1 VEGKQS
7 LIPDKAIRGNQTL
20 LLRARGGPR
29 WSQNQSFFPIHTL
42 LKAGAELT
50 TILLGL
56 HATFSA
62 DTETLTMYGAPGA
75 GVFAYVCRLVD
86 RRGQLVGEGR
96 GVAELREPNFY
107 GSPNIA
113 SKMAEKRA
121 YVDAVLRAAGLSNFF
136 TQDLDE
142 PLPPP
147 PEPHDQAPASDA
159 RSAQQSPTRASAAP
173 HQVRAIRG
181 LLRQSGRGEQDILQ
195 QLEIGAL
202 DQLSERRAAKLIA
215 RLHELNQ
222 QSRAA
227 NGT

>member
-1 VEGKQS
+1 MMLPPPVMGRS
-7 LIPDKAIRGNQTL
+7 LLHTGTEPGLAPRAAIATAHSLVANAGPRATGTGPCHHGRDPSNRVKVLRERTL
-20 LLRARGGPR
+20 LSSKGHCYQRKNIVIR
-29 WSQNQSFFPIHTL
+29 
-42 LKAGAELT
+42 
-50 TILLGL
+50 L
-56 HATFSA
+56 H
-62 DTETLTMYGAPGA
+62 
-75 GVFAYVCRLVD
+75 
-86 RRGQLVGEGR
+86 
-96 GVAELREPNFY
+96 
-107 GSPNIA
+107 
-113 SKMAEKRA
+113 
-121 YVDAVLRAAGLSNFF
+121 DAALRAAGLSNFF

-142 PLPPP
+142 ALPPP
-147 PEPHDQAPASDA
+147 PEPHDQAPGPDA

-227 NGT
+227 NGAEKGIGP

>member
-1 VEGKQS
+1 M
-7 LIPDKAIRGNQTL
+7 
-20 LLRARGGPR
+20 PR
-29 WSQNQSFFPIHTL
+29 CS
-42 LKAGAELT
+42 
-50 TILLGL
+50 
-56 HATFSA
+56 
-62 DTETLTMYGAPGA
+62 
-75 GVFAYVCRLVD
+75 
-86 RRGQLVGEGR
+86 
-96 GVAELREPNFY
+96 
-107 GSPNIA
+107 
-113 SKMAEKRA
+113 
-121 YVDAVLRAAGLSNFF
+121 AAGLSNFF

-147 PEPHDQAPASDA
+147 PEPHDQAPGPDA

-227 NGT
+227 NGTEKGIGP